1 MHFLLTRPEE
11 DTKKLAAQL
20 KVLGHEV
27 TCAPLLTI
35 EALPTPEIDLANFQ
49 AILFTSANGVRAL
62 AQKCPSR
69 DIACFAVGEATAAT
83 AKDAGFSPVYTAG
96 GDVEKLAELVIRT
109 LDKTALPLLHVSGTA
124 VAGNLSERLTKAG
137 FQVRQHKLYTAIK
150 ATRFSAATQALIRS
164 SDITHMPFYSP
175 RTAKTFVDIIQQE
188 GLSVHL
194 SKITALCLSSA
205 VSNVI
210 NSLIWHGVLTAAQ
223 PDQDSLF
230 ALIDVKPEE
239 NRQ

>member
-11 DTKKLAAQL
+11 DSKKLADRL
-20 KVLGHEV
+20 KALGHEV

-35 EALPTPEIDLANFQ
+35 EALPAPEIDLDNFQ
-49 AILFTSANGVRAL
+49 ALLFTSANGVRVF

-83 AKDAGFSPVYTAG
+83 AKDAGFSAVHTAG
-96 GDVEKLAELVIRT
+96 GDVDKLTELVIRT

-124 VAGNLSERLTKAG
+124 VAGNLSEKLKNAG
-137 FQVRQHKLYTAIK
+137 FQVHQHKLYTAVK
-150 ATRFSAATQALIRS
+150 ATQFSAATQALIRS
-164 SDITHMPFYSP
+164 GGITHMPFYSP
-175 RTAKTFVDIIQQE
+175 RTAKTFVNIIQQE
-188 GLSVHL
+188 HLSAHL

-210 NSLIWHGVLTAAQ
+210 NSHVWHGVLTAAQ
-223 PDQDSLF
+223 PDQHSLF

-239 NRQ
+239 DRQ